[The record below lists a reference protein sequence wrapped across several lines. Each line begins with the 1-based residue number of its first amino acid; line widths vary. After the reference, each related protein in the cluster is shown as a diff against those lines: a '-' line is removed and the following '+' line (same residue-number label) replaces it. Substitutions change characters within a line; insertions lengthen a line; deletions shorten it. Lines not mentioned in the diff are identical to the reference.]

1 MSNGKKFR
9 IVNRKVLV
17 DSLQLHFVG
26 VAIIHF
32 ALIVLVFT
40 STLFVPV
47 IIRLNSGDIT
57 SPEVQAAA
65 HEFLI
70 LHNRLW
76 LPLLGAL
83 ILVVLHNII
92 FTHRFAG
99 PLYRFRPYL
108 ESVGDGDLSAP
119 IKFRK
124 RDHLKKEAEIAS
136 HMVKSLRDKVISV
149 ERQFKQANRAWIDL
163 KSALPGEAAGK
174 LQRKIDTMDD
184 RIDECGNSLTVF
196 NTGDEE
202 ISSGDPAKAPV
213 KEPV

>member
-9 IVNRKVLV
+9 IVNKKVLV

-32 ALIVLVFT
+32 SIIVLVFT

-47 IIRLNSGDIT
+47 IIRLTSGDIS

-83 ILVVLHNII
+83 ILVVLHNIL
-92 FTHRFAG
+92 FTHRVAG

-108 ESVGDGDLSAP
+108 ESVGAGDLSAP

-124 RDHLKKEAEIAS
+124 KDHLKKEAEVAS
-136 HMVKSLRDKVISV
+136 QMVESLRDKVIRV
-149 ERQFKQANRAWIDL
+149 EREFRQTNSAWSDL
-163 KSALPGEAAGK
+163 KNALAGK
-174 LQRKIDTMDD
+174 ATGELQQKIDTMDT
-184 RIDECGNSLTVF
+184 RIDECGNSLAVF
-196 NTGDEE
+196 KTDDEK
-202 ISSGDPAKAPV
+202 SSPESTAEALV
-213 KEPV
+213 KETV

>member
-1 MSNGKKFR
+1 MNNGKKFR

-47 IIRLNSGDIT
+47 IIRLNSGDIS

-76 LPLLGAL
+76 LPLIGSL

-92 FTHRFAG
+92 FTHRVAG

-108 ESVGDGDLSAP
+108 ERVGAGDLSSP

-124 RDHLKKEAEIAS
+124 RDHLKKEAEVAS
-136 HMVKSLRDKVISV
+136 QMVESLRDKVISLDR
-149 ERQFKQANRAWIDL
+149 EFRQANRAWNDL
-163 KSALPGEAAGK
+163 KGELAGEASGD
-174 LQRKIDTMDD
+174 LRRKIDTMGD
-184 RIDECGNSLTVF
+184 RIDECGKSLSVF
-196 NTGDEE
+196 KTGEEE
-202 ISSGDPAKAPV
+202 ISSESPVEVLV